1 MVMQRT
7 TAARTYVDEGLR
19 AHMTGTYAILAKGL
33 LLTAAAAW
41 ATMGTSLHLWLAGPE
56 GLTGLGW
63 LMMLSPLALILAAS
77 FGMVRS
83 AASASALYWAFVA
96 LQGPAL
102 GLFASAYTA
111 GSVANAA
118 AAAAAAFGAASL
130 YGYTT
135 GRNLDSLGAFM
146 FMGLIGL
153 IAAGIVNLF
162 LGSAAMD
169 FALSCIAVVVFT
181 GLAAWDTQRLKD
193 AYVPGLE
200 SREGDFMRYMAAIGL
215 YLSVLNLFMAIL
227 SLAGERK

>member
-1 MVMQRT
+1 MQN
-7 TAARTYVDEGLR
+7 TAAARNGIDEGLR

-41 ATMGTSLHLWLAGPE
+41 ATMETPLHLWLTGPE

-63 LMMLSPLALILAAS
+63 VVMLSPLALILAAS
-77 FGMVRS
+77 FGMVTGG
-83 AASASALYWAFVA
+83 ASASLVYWAFVL
-96 LQGPAL
+96 LQGPGL
-102 GLFASAYTA
+102 GLFASGYEA

-118 AAAAAAFGAASL
+118 AATAATFGAASL

-162 LGSAAMD
+162 LGSAAVD
-169 FALSCIAVVVFT
+169 FATSVIAVVVFT

-200 SREGDFMRYMAAIGL
+200 GKEGAWTRYIAALSL
-215 YLSVLNLFMAIL
+215 YVSVLNLFLSIL
-227 SLAGERK
+227 SLAGQKK